1 MGGEQSRHARKPW
14 PLTLSQSAPTPKIAS
29 PSRAKNNTL
38 RQWRVVV
45 VVGAR
50 RRFSR
55 ESRAAQRIAE
65 FLAHSANE
73 CDFVFDV

>member
-1 MGGEQSRHARKPW
+1 M
-14 PLTLSQSAPTPKIAS
+14 
-29 PSRAKNNTL
+29 

-55 ESRAAQRIAE
+55 ESKAAPRMPE
-65 FLAHSANE
+65 FFEHSANE
-73 CDFVFDV
+73 CDFVFDI

>member
-55 ESRAAQRIAE
+55 ESKAAPRMPE
-65 FLAHSANE
+65 FLEHSANE
-73 CDFVFDV
+73 CGFVFDI